1 MTRLLIM
8 VLAFEFLCM
17 ASLAIAQQS
26 DRPTAQIG
34 NARCAYVPSSSACA
48 PQPADAA
55 GRVSTVATQFP
66 RRTAGPHAYPVPPR
80 SMHMA
85 RSMPAPNLKG
95 VLIGGLIGFALGAA
109 RTGDPSAR
117 ARVGAGF
124 LVGGIGAVI
133 GGAIGAAPGR
143 YRYRRA
149 SWPDDDE
156 IASAKPGSTESVRGP
171 SGAATLTES
180 TPKIV
185 WDEASQGTGTGQPA
199 SDK

>member
-1 MTRLLIM
+1 MCVCAFKFRLRPATCRCRGPGFHGRNSIPSPYGRATR
-8 VLAFEFLCM
+8 VPS
-17 ASLAIAQQS
+17 ASAEHAHGAI
-26 DRPTAQIG
+26 D
-34 NARCAYVPSSSACA
+34 ARSESEGCAY
-48 PQPADAA
+48 
-55 GRVSTVATQFP
+55 
-66 RRTAGPHAYPVPPR
+66 
-80 SMHMA
+80 
-85 RSMPAPNLKG
+85 
-95 VLIGGLIGFALGAA
+95 GGLIGFALGAA